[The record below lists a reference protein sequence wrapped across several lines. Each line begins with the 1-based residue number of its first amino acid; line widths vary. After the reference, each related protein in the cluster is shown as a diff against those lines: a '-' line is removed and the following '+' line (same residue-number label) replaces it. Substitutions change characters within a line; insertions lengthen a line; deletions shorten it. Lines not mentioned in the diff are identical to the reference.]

1 MSARTTPNALAPSKG
16 ADVFDCLFVCDASV
30 FALFEPLFV
39 RIVQGLAGPTVQ
51 FLAQWLSAFFCGF
64 IR

>member
-1 MSARTTPNALAPSKG
+1 MSVRTIPNAPAPSKG
-16 ADVFDCLFVCDASV
+16 GGVFVRLFVCDASV
-30 FALFEPLFV
+30 FALFGPLFV

-51 FLAQWLSAFFCGF
+51 FLAQGLSAFFCGF